1 MGEKINIAVIF
12 IIIVLMGGCATSVT
26 KIEST
31 ERYVKKL
38 GKDPKDPVIE
48 FKVKENKDG
57 SFKGILTSPFI
68 HWGEFTG
75 ETVIH
80 DNQDIEF
87 YIERFEYL
95 DKWPNGWTEG
105 IHEASGIILF
115 QKQGDNW
122 EAIVRE
128 EIEIWDIV
136 KGEIRYFNDYY
147 RDNKGLG
154 KVKNRMERIRA
165 LNDFIKESGFPE
177 YFGSLKKETPSGL
190 EFIKT
195 IKNFLFDKSTVYP
208 DTLQNIKESGTVMR
222 DFEEASGL
230 MYMEYNME
238 YFLKKVLPDSAF
250 KG

>member
-1 MGEKINIAVIF
+1 MLKTNHIAGF
-12 IIIVLMGGCATSVT
+12 IIITLLLGGCATSVI
-26 KIEST
+26 KIGST
-31 ERYVKKL
+31 EKYIKKL
-38 GKDPKDPVIE
+38 GKDPKDPAIE
-48 FKVKENKDG
+48 FKVKENREG
-57 SFKGILTSPFI
+57 SLTGILTSPFI
-68 HWGEFTG
+68 HWGEFKG

-95 DKWPNGWTEG
+95 DKWPNGWTQG

-115 QKQGDNW
+115 QKQDDRW
-122 EAIVRE
+122 EAKVME
-128 EIEIWDIV
+128 EVEIWDII

-165 LNDFIKESGFPE
+165 LNDFIKENGFPE
-177 YFGSLKKETPSGL
+177 YFGSLKKVTPSGPG
-190 EFIKT
+190 FQRT
-195 IKNFLFDKSTVYP
+195 VKNFLFNKNTVYP
-208 DTLQNIKESGTVMR
+208 ETLQKVKESGTVMR

-238 YFLKKVLPDSAF
+238 YFLNKVLPGSVF
-250 KG
+250 RS